1 VTRSTRRGFI
11 GGAAAGLVAPRVLAG
26 APAAAAVPGFEA
38 KPVAVRQGRAIA
50 AAAVGRRVRLLVAH
64 DWHRTVAIGGRRPR
78 IVDVGGRPVDVAIG
92 PGGRLGAI
100 TTGFWDEP
108 GLTLLD
114 LATGA
119 VVARLDVGPAPGAL
133 AFDGDTLVV
142 AGGEQEGTIHFV
154 DVRRRRIERSVVV
167 GRVPRG
173 LALTGDGRAWV
184 ALNAD
189 DCVARVNLERGRV
202 EQMVRTPALPHA
214 IALSPGGGRALV
226 THGGPEADRVSE
238 VDLRERTVKRH
249 AAGPLPSG
257 VAWTRGGRRLVALG
271 GAAAVVELGRARRSH
286 AVAPAPRG
294 IAPAG
299 RRFFTVSALT
309 AQVSEGRA

>member
-1 VTRSTRRGFI
+1 MTRSTRRGFI
-11 GGAAAGLVAPRVLAG
+11 GGVAAGVAAPRLLAG
-26 APAAAAVPGFEA
+26 APAAAAVPGFAA
-38 KPVAVRQGRAIA
+38 KPVVVRQGRAIA
-50 AAAVGRRVRLLVAH
+50 AATAGRRIRLLVAH

-78 IVDVGGRPVDVAIG
+78 LVDVGGRPVDVAIA
-92 PGGRLGAI
+92 PGGRVGAV

-133 AFDGDTLVV
+133 AFGGDKLVV
-142 AGGEQEGTIHFV
+142 AGGEQEGTIHVV
-154 DVRRRRIERSVVV
+154 DLRRRRIARSVVV

-173 LALTGDGRAWV
+173 LALTDDDRAWV

-189 DCVARVNLERGRV
+189 DRIACVNLERGRV
-202 EQMVRTPALPHA
+202 ERTVRTPALPHA
-214 IALSPGGGRALV
+214 IALSPDGGRALV
-226 THGGPEADRVSE
+226 THGGPEAERVSE
-238 VDLRERTVKRH
+238 IDLQTHAVRRH

-271 GAAAVVELGRARRSH
+271 GAAAVVELRSRRRH

-294 IAPAG
+294 IAVIG
-299 RRFFTVSALT
+299 RRFFTVGALT